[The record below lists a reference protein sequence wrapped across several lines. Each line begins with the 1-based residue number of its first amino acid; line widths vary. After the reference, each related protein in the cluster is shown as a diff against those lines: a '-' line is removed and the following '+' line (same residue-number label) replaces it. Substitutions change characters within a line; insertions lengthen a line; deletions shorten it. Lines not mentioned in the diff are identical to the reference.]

1 LLFFFITTKKYL
13 LINGWSFILKNNWS
27 KKSANKYV
35 KKYQKLGFSK
45 DLALR
50 VYTTRLLGRNKEL
63 VLHGGGNSS
72 VKTSIKDI
80 DGKKYNVL
88 CVKGSGWDMANIE
101 PEGLPA
107 VKLEPLLALKKK
119 KYLSDEGMVSYQKRN
134 LIDISSPNP
143 SVETFLHAFLP
154 FKYVDHTH
162 ADAVLNITNRP
173 GGLNFC
179 KKIFGNKVNIVP
191 YVMPG
196 FMLAKKINEVYLKNP
211 NIDCLILMNHGIF
224 TFANDAKGAYD
235 LMIKYVS
242 QAERAIKKLKVKKIK
257 QIKKFS
263 TKFNVHEIAPI
274 IRGLLSN
281 NKDQKFVVNYRLN
294 KHLKYFMN
302 GKNVRSYSSKGTA
315 TPDHVIRVKP
325 FPLIITPKKNS
336 SINEF
341 KETAKKAFENYRK
354 KYINYFNINK
364 NKVKEKKVMLDT
376 SPRVVLV
383 QNVGVFT
390 IGKDLNS
397 AKIAGDLTETNAKV
411 ITSVEESSSYKF
423 IPEKDLFD
431 VEYWSLEQAKIK
443 KAKKLLEGNVVVIT
457 GSTGTIGYA
466 TYKIFKSYGAE
477 TVLLDYNLERLK
489 DLQSKI
495 KDLCIHCDVRN
506 KKSVKKAFKQICEK
520 YGGIDILISNAG
532 TATNGAIGEI
542 DDNILRQSFED
553 NFFSHQ
559 NCASEAI
566 KIMKKQNING
576 CLLFNISKQS
586 VNPGK
591 NFGPYGLPKSAL
603 LSLCKQYAVDY
614 GSYGIRSNGV
624 NADRI
629 RSGLMNDKMIRTRAK
644 ARSISTDDYMR
655 GNLLLNEVK
664 AEDVA
669 KAFFHLATSKK
680 TTGAVL
686 TVDGGNIAASLR

>member
-1 LLFFFITTKKYL
+1 M
-13 LINGWSFILKNNWS
+13 KNNWS
-27 KKSANKYV
+27 NTEANKYI
-35 KKYQKLGFSK
+35 KKYRSLGHSK
-45 DLALR
+45 DMALR
-50 VYTTRLLGRNKEL
+50 VYTTRLLGRNSEL
-63 VLHGGGNSS
+63 VLHGGGNTS

-80 DGKKYNVL
+80 DGKKYDVL
-88 CVKGSGWDMANIE
+88 CVKGSGWDMAEIE

-107 VKLEPLLALKKK
+107 VKLQPLLLLEKK
-119 KYLSDEGMVSYQKRN
+119 KYLSDEDMVNYQKRN
-134 LIDISSPNP
+134 LINIKSPNP

-162 ADAVLNITNRP
+162 SDAIMNVTNRP

-179 KKIFGNKVNIVP
+179 KKIFRKKVSIVP

-196 FMLAKKINEVYLKNP
+196 FGLAKKISEVYSKNP
-211 NIDCLILMNHGIF
+211 NIECLILMNHGIF
-224 TFANDAKGAYD
+224 TFADNAREAYS

-242 QAERAIKKLKVKKIK
+242 QAERAVKKLKSKKIK
-257 QIKKFS
+257 QIKNYSVKFS
-263 TKFNVHEIAPI
+263 AHEVAPV
-274 IRGLLSN
+274 IRGLLSE
-281 NKDQKFVVNYRLN
+281 NKDQKFIINFRIN
-294 KHLKYFMN
+294 QNLKYFIN

-325 FPLIITPKKNS
+325 FPLVITPRKNS
-336 SINEF
+336 TIEEF
-341 KETAKKAFENYRK
+341 KLAAKKAFDNYRK
-354 KYINYFNINK
+354 KYLNYFNENK
-364 NKVKEKKVMLDT
+364 KKVKEKKVMLDT
-376 SPRVVLV
+376 SPRVILV
-383 QNVGVFT
+383 QNIGMFSV
-390 IGKDLNS
+390 GKDLKS

-411 ITSVEESSSYKF
+411 ISSVEETSSYKF

-457 GSTGTIGYA
+457 GSTGTIGFE
-466 TYKIFKSYGAE
+466 TYKMFKSYGAE
-477 TVLLDYNLERLK
+477 VVLLDFNKKKLK
-489 DLQSKI
+489 ELQSKI
-495 KDLCIHCDVRN
+495 KDTCIYCDVTN
-506 KKSVKKAFKQICEK
+506 KKSVKSAFKQICK
-520 YGGIDILISNAG
+520 KFGGIDILISNAG
-532 TATNGAIGEI
+532 NASSGTIAEVS
-542 DDNILRQSFED
+542 DDLLRESFEV

-559 NCASEAI
+559 NCASEAV

-614 GSYGIRSNGV
+614 GFYGIRSNGV

-629 RSGLMNDKMIRTRAK
+629 RSGLMNDKMIKTRAK
-644 ARSISTDDYMR
+644 ARSVSTDEYMR

-686 TVDGGNIAASLR
+686 AVDGGNIAASLR

>member
-1 LLFFFITTKKYL
+1 M
-13 LINGWSFILKNNWS
+13 KNNWS
-27 KKSANKYV
+27 KKIANTYI
-35 KKYQKLGFSK
+35 KKYKNLGFSK

-63 VLHGGGNSS
+63 VLHGGGNTS
-72 VKTSIKDI
+72 VKTKIKDI

-88 CVKGSGWDMANIE
+88 CVKGSGWDMADIE
-101 PEGLPA
+101 PAGLPA
-107 VKLEPLLALKKK
+107 VKLEPLLSMKNK
-119 KYLSDEGMVSYQKRN
+119 KYLSDENMVSFQKKN
-134 LIDISSPNP
+134 LIDIKSPNP

-154 FKYVDHTH
+154 FKFVDHTH
-162 ADAVLNITNRP
+162 ADAVLNVTNRP

-179 KKIFGNKVNIVP
+179 KKVFGNKVSVVP

-196 FMLAKKINEVYLKNP
+196 FMLAKRIDEIYSRNTDIN
-211 NIDCLILMNHGIF
+211 CLILMNHGIF
-224 TFANDAKGAYD
+224 TFANDAKEAYD

-242 QAERAIKKLKVKKIK
+242 RAERAVKKLKIRKIK

-263 TKFNVHEIAPI
+263 PKFNVHEIVPI
-274 IRGLLSN
+274 IRGLLSE

-294 KHLKYFMN
+294 KHLKYFIN
-302 GKNVRSYSSKGTA
+302 GKNVRSYSAKGTA

-336 SINEF
+336 SIEEF
-341 KETAKKAFENYRK
+341 SKTAKKAFENYRK
-354 KYINYFNINK
+354 KYIQYFNLNVK
-364 NKVKEKKVMLDT
+364 KVKEKKVMLDT
-376 SPRVVLV
+376 SPRVILV
-383 QNVGVFT
+383 QNVGMFSV
-390 IGKDLNS
+390 GKDLS
-397 AKIAGDLTETNAKV
+397 AARIAGDLTETNAKV
-411 ITSVEESSSYKF
+411 ISSVEETSSYKF

-443 KAKKLLEGNVVVIT
+443 KQKKLLEGNVVVVT
-457 GSTGTIGYA
+457 GSTGTIGFE
-466 TYKIFKSYGAE
+466 TYKMFKSYGAE
-477 TVLLDYNLERLK
+477 VVLLDYDLERLK
-489 DLQSKI
+489 EVQFKI
-495 KDLCIHCDVRN
+495 KDLCIYCDVTN

-520 YGGIDILISNAG
+520 FGGIDILVSNAG
-532 TATNGAIGEI
+532 IAPRGSIGDI
-542 DDNILRQSFED
+542 SDDVLRKSFEV

-559 NCASEAI
+559 NCASEAV

-576 CLLFNISKQS
+576 CLLFNISKQA

-629 RSGLMNDKMIRTRAK
+629 KSGLMTDKMIKTRAK
-644 ARSISTDDYMR
+644 ARSVSTNDYMK

-669 KAFFHLATSKK
+669 KAFFHLAISKK

>member
-1 LLFFFITTKKYL
+1 M
-13 LINGWSFILKNNWS
+13 KNNWS
-27 KKSANKYV
+27 KSSA
-35 KKYQKLGFSK
+35 KKYIKKYKNIGFSK

-63 VLHGGGNSS
+63 VLHGGGNTS
-72 VKTSIKDI
+72 VKTTIKDI

-88 CVKGSGWDMANIE
+88 CVKGSGWDMADIE

-107 VKLEPLLALKKK
+107 VKLEPLIALKNK
-119 KYLSDEGMVSYQKRN
+119 KYLSDEDMVSYQKRN
-134 LIDISSPNP
+134 LINIKAPNP

-154 FKYVDHTH
+154 FKFVDHTH
-162 ADAVLNITNRP
+162 ADAVLNATNRP

-179 KKIFGNKVNIVP
+179 KKVFGNKVSIVP

-196 FMLAKKINEVYLKNP
+196 FMLAKKINEIYSINP
-211 NIDCLILMNHGIF
+211 NINCLILMNHGIF
-224 TFANDAKGAYD
+224 TFADKAKEAYD

-257 QIKKFS
+257 QIKNFS
-263 TKFNVHEIAPI
+263 TKFNAHEIAPI

-336 SINEF
+336 SIDEF
-341 KETAKKAFENYRK
+341 KITAKKAFENYRK
-354 KYINYFNINK
+354 KYINYFNVNK
-364 NKVKEKKVMLDT
+364 NKVKGKKVMLDT

-390 IGKDLNS
+390 IGKDLNA

-411 ITSVEESSSYKF
+411 IASVEETSTYKF
-423 IPEKDLFD
+423 IPEKDIFD
-431 VEYWSLEQAKIK
+431 VEYWSLEQAKINKPK
-443 KAKKLLEGNVVVIT
+443 KILEGNVVVIT
-457 GSTGTIGYA
+457 GSTGTIGFE
-466 TYKIFKSYGAE
+466 TYKMFKSYGAE
-477 TVLLDYNLERLK
+477 VVLLDYNLERLK

-495 KDLCIHCDVRN
+495 KELCIHCDVRN
-506 KKSVKKAFKQICEK
+506 KKSVKKVFNQICEK

-542 DDNILRQSFED
+542 DDNVLRQSFED

-644 ARSISTDDYMR
+644 ARSVSTDDYMR
-655 GNLLLNEVK
+655 ENLLLNEVK

>member
-1 LLFFFITTKKYL
+1 LKNSWSVNKARKYIKKY
-13 LINGWSFILKNNWS
+13 KN
-27 KKSANKYV
+27 
-35 KKYQKLGFSK
+35 LGFSE

-50 VYTTRLLGRNKEL
+50 VYTTRLLGRNKKL
-63 VLHGGGNSS
+63 VLHGGGNTS
-72 VKTSIKDI
+72 VKTKIKDI
-80 DGKKYNVL
+80 DGKKYDVL
-88 CVKGSGWDMANIE
+88 CVKGSGWDMADIE

-107 VKLEPLLALKKK
+107 VKLEPLLSLKNK
-119 KYLSDEGMVSYQKRN
+119 KYLSDENMVSYQKKN
-134 LIDISSPNP
+134 LINIKSPNP

-162 ADAVLNITNRP
+162 ADAILNITNRP

-179 KKIFGNKVNIVP
+179 KKIFGHKVSIVP

-196 FMLAKKINEVYLKNP
+196 FMLSKKVSEIYSVNP
-211 NIDCLILMNHGIF
+211 NINCLILMNHGIF
-224 TFANDAKGAYD
+224 TFADEAKEAYS

-257 QIKKFS
+257 QIKNFS
-263 TKFNVHEIAPI
+263 TKFTAQEIAPI
-274 IRGLLSN
+274 IRGLSSN
-281 NKDQKFVVNYRLN
+281 NKDQKFIVNYRLN

-336 SINEF
+336 SIEEF
-341 KETAKKAFENYRK
+341 KLTAEKAFNNYRK
-354 KYINYFNINK
+354 KYANYFNVNK
-364 NKVKEKKVMLDT
+364 KKVKGKKVMLDT
-376 SPRVVLV
+376 SPRVVFV
-383 QNVGVFT
+383 QNIGMFS

-397 AKIAGDLTETNAKV
+397 AKIAGDLTDTNAKV
-411 ITSVEESSSYKF
+411 IASVEETSTYKF

-431 VEYWSLEQAKIK
+431 VEYWTLEQAKIK
-443 KAKKLLEGNVVVIT
+443 KQKKLLEGNVVVIT
-457 GSTGTIGYA
+457 GSTGTIGLE

-477 TVLLDYNLERLK
+477 VILLDYNLERLRN
-489 DLQSKI
+489 LQSKI
-495 KDLCIHCDVRN
+495 KELCIHCDVRN
-506 KKSVKKAFKQICEK
+506 KKSVKKAFNQICER

-532 TATNGAIGEI
+532 TATNGPIGEV

-629 RSGLMNDKMIRTRAK
+629 RSGLMNDKMIKIRAK
-644 ARSISTDDYMR
+644 ARSISTDAYMR

>member
-1 LLFFFITTKKYL
+1 
-13 LINGWSFILKNNWS
+13 LKNDWS
-27 KKSANKYV
+27 NKEAKKFIIKY
-35 KKYQKLGFSK
+35 KNLGFSK
-45 DLALR
+45 DVALR
-50 VYTTRLLGRNKEL
+50 VYTSRLLGKNKEL
-63 VLHGGGNSS
+63 VLHGGGNTS
-72 VKTSIKDI
+72 VKTKIKDI
-80 DGKKYNVL
+80 DRKNYEVL
-88 CVKGSGWDMANIE
+88 CVKGSGWDMADIE

-107 VKLEPLLALKKK
+107 VKLEPLLAMKKK
-119 KYLSDEGMVSYQKRN
+119 KYLSDEDMVSFQKRN
-134 LIDISSPNP
+134 LINIKSPNP

-154 FKYVDHTH
+154 YKYVDHTH
-162 ADAVLNITNRP
+162 SDAILNLTNRP

-179 KKIFGNKVNIVP
+179 KKIFGNKVSIVP

-196 FMLAKKINEVYLKNP
+196 FMLAKKINEVYSKNS
-211 NIDCLILMNHGIF
+211 NINCLILMNHGIF
-224 TFANDAKGAYD
+224 TFADDVKEAYS

-242 QAERAIKKLKVKKIK
+242 QAERAIRKLKVKKIK
-257 QIKKFS
+257 QIKNFS
-263 TKFNVHEIAPI
+263 TKFDVHEIAPV
-274 IRGLLSN
+274 IRGLLSK
-281 NKDQKFVVNYRLN
+281 NKDRKFIINYRLN

-302 GKNVRSYSSKGTA
+302 GKDVRSYSSKGTA

-336 SINEF
+336 SIDEF
-341 KETAKKAFENYRK
+341 KVTAKKAFENYRK
-354 KYINYFNINK
+354 KYINYFNVNK
-364 NKVKEKKVMLDT
+364 NKVREKKVMLDT
-376 SPRVVLV
+376 SPRVILV
-383 QNVGVFT
+383 QNVGVFA
-390 IGKDLNS
+390 IGKDLNA

-411 ITSVEESSSYKF
+411 ITSVEETSTYKF

-443 KAKKLLEGNVVVIT
+443 KQKKLLEGNVVVIT
-457 GSTGTIGYA
+457 GSTGTIGFE
-466 TYKIFKSYGAE
+466 TYKMFKSYGAE
-477 TVLLDYNLERLK
+477 VVLLDYNLERLK
-489 DLQSKI
+489 DLQTKI
-495 KDLCIHCDVRN
+495 RDLCIHCDVRN
-506 KKSVKKAFKQICEK
+506 KKSVKKAFNQICEK

-532 TATNGAIGEI
+532 TAINGAIGEI
-542 DDNILRQSFED
+542 SDGILRQSFED

-644 ARSISTDDYMR
+644 ARSISTEDYMR

>member
-1 LLFFFITTKKYL
+1 M
-13 LINGWSFILKNNWS
+13 
-27 KKSANKYV
+27 
-35 KKYQKLGFSK
+35 
-45 DLALR
+45 ALR
-50 VYTTRLLGRNKEL
+50 VYTTRLLGRNSEL
-63 VLHGGGNSS
+63 VLHGGGNTS

-80 DGKKYNVL
+80 DGKKYDVL
-88 CVKGSGWDMANIE
+88 CVKGSGWDMAEIE

-107 VKLEPLLALKKK
+107 VKLQPLLSLKNK
-119 KYLSDEGMVSYQKRN
+119 KYLSDEDMVSYQKRN
-134 LIDISSPNP
+134 LINIKSPNP

-154 FKYVDHTH
+154 FKFVDHTH
-162 ADAVLNITNRP
+162 SDAIMNVTNRS

-179 KKIFGNKVNIVP
+179 KKIFNNKVSIVP

-196 FMLAKKINEVYLKNP
+196 FMLSKKVSKIYSKNP
-211 NIDCLILMNHGIF
+211 NINCLILMNHGIF
-224 TFANDAKGAYD
+224 TFSNDAKEAYN

-257 QIKKFS
+257 QIKNYS
-263 TKFNVHEIAPI
+263 TKFSVHEIAPI
-274 IRGLLSN
+274 IRGLSSN
-281 NKDQKFVVNYRLN
+281 KKDQKFIINYRLN
-294 KHLKYFMN
+294 KDLKYFMN

-336 SINEF
+336 SINDF
-341 KETAKKAFENYRK
+341 KLIAKKAFENYRK
-354 KYINYFNINK
+354 KYINYFNTNK
-364 NKVKEKKVMLDT
+364 NKVKDKKVMLDT
-376 SPRVVLV
+376 SPRVVFV
-383 QNVGVFT
+383 QNVGMFS
-390 IGKDLNS
+390 IGKDLNG
-397 AKIAGDLTETNAKV
+397 AKIAGDLTDTNAKV
-411 ITSVEESSSYKF
+411 IASVEETSAYKF

-431 VEYWSLEQAKIK
+431 VEYWSLEQAKINK
-443 KAKKLLEGNVVVIT
+443 QKKLLEGNVVVIT
-457 GSTGTIGYA
+457 GSTGAIGFA
-466 TYKIFKSYGAE
+466 TYKMFKSYGAE
-477 TVLLDYNLERLK
+477 VVLLDYNLEKIK
-489 DLQSKI
+489 DLQFKV

-506 KKSVKKAFKQICEK
+506 KKSVKKAFDQICEK
-520 YGGIDILISNAG
+520 YGGVDILISNAG
-532 TATNGAIGEI
+532 TAIAGSIAEV
-542 DDNILRQSFED
+542 DDKILRQSFED

-566 KIMKKQNING
+566 KIMKKQNTNG

-629 RSGLMNDKMIRTRAK
+629 KSGLMNDKMITARAK
-644 ARSISTDDYMR
+644 ARSVTTDDYMK

-669 KAFFHLATSKK
+669 KAFFHLAISKK
-680 TTGAVL
+680 TTGAIL

>member
-1 LLFFFITTKKYL
+1 M
-13 LINGWSFILKNNWS
+13 KNNWS
-27 KKSANKYV
+27 KSSA
-35 KKYQKLGFSK
+35 KKYIKKYKNIGFSK

-63 VLHGGGNSS
+63 VLHGGGNTS
-72 VKTSIKDI
+72 VKTTIKDI

-88 CVKGSGWDMANIE
+88 CVKGSGWDMADIE

-107 VKLEPLLALKKK
+107 VKLEPLIALKNK
-119 KYLSDEGMVSYQKRN
+119 KYLSDEDMVSYQKRN
-134 LIDISSPNP
+134 LINIKAPNP

-154 FKYVDHTH
+154 FKFVDHTH
-162 ADAVLNITNRP
+162 ADAVLNATNRP

-179 KKIFGNKVNIVP
+179 KKVFGNKVSIVP

-196 FMLAKKINEVYLKNP
+196 FMLAKKINEIYSINP
-211 NIDCLILMNHGIF
+211 NINCLILMNHGIF
-224 TFANDAKGAYD
+224 TFADDAKEAYD

-242 QAERAIKKLKVKKIK
+242 QAERAINKLKVKKIK
-257 QIKKFS
+257 QIKNFS
-263 TKFNVHEIAPI
+263 TRFNAHEIAPI

-336 SINEF
+336 SIDEF
-341 KETAKKAFENYRK
+341 KITAKKAFENYRK
-354 KYINYFNINK
+354 KYINYFNVNK
-364 NKVKEKKVMLDT
+364 NKVKGKKVMLDT

-390 IGKDLNS
+390 IGKDLNA

-411 ITSVEESSSYKF
+411 IASVEETSTYKF
-423 IPEKDLFD
+423 IPEKDIFD
-431 VEYWSLEQAKIK
+431 VEYWSLEQAKINKPK
-443 KAKKLLEGNVVVIT
+443 KILEGNVVVIT
-457 GSTGTIGYA
+457 GSTGTIGFE
-466 TYKIFKSYGAE
+466 TYKMFKSYGAE
-477 TVLLDYNLERLK
+477 VVLLDYNLERLK

-495 KDLCIHCDVRN
+495 KELCIHCDVRN
-506 KKSVKKAFKQICEK
+506 KKSVKKVFNQICEK

-542 DDNILRQSFED
+542 DDNVLRQSFED

-644 ARSISTDDYMR
+644 ARSVSTDDYMR
-655 GNLLLNEVK
+655 ENLLLNEVK

>member
-1 LLFFFITTKKYL
+1 
-13 LINGWSFILKNNWS
+13 LKNNWS
-27 KKSANKYV
+27 NSDS
-35 KKYQKLGFSK
+35 KKYIRKYKNIGHSK

-50 VYTTRLLGRNKEL
+50 VYTTRLLGRNSEL
-63 VLHGGGNSS
+63 VLHGGGNTS

-80 DGKKYNVL
+80 DGKKYEVL
-88 CVKGSGWDMANIE
+88 CVKGSGWNMGEIE

-107 VKLEPLLALKKK
+107 VKLDPLLSLKKK
-119 KYLSDEGMVSYQKRN
+119 KYLSDEDMVSYQKRN
-134 LIDISSPNP
+134 LINIKSPNP

-162 ADAVLNITNRP
+162 ADAILKVTNRP
-173 GGLNFC
+173 GGLNLC
-179 KKIFGNKVNIVP
+179 KKIFGNKVAIVP

-196 FMLAKKINEVYLKNP
+196 FMLSKKVSEIYSKNPKIN
-211 NIDCLILMNHGIF
+211 CLILMNHGIF
-224 TFANDAKGAYD
+224 TFSNDAKEAYS

-257 QIKKFS
+257 QIKNYS
-263 TKFNVHEIAPI
+263 TKFKAHEIAPI
-274 IRGLLSN
+274 IRGLSSN
-281 NKDQKFVVNYRLN
+281 NNDQKFIVNYRLN
-294 KHLKYFMN
+294 KDLKYFMN

-336 SINEF
+336 SINDF
-341 KETAKKAFENYRK
+341 KLTAKKAFDNYRK
-354 KYINYFNINK
+354 KYINYFNTNK
-364 NKVKEKKVMLDT
+364 NKVKGKKMMLDT
-376 SPRVVLV
+376 SPRVVFV
-383 QNVGVFT
+383 QNVGMFS
-390 IGKDLNS
+390 IGKDLNG
-397 AKIAGDLTETNAKV
+397 AKIAGDLTNTNAKV
-411 ITSVEESSSYKF
+411 ISSVEETSSYKF

-443 KAKKLLEGNVVVIT
+443 KAKKILEGNVVVIT
-457 GSTGTIGYA
+457 GSTGAIGFE

-477 TVLLDYNLERLK
+477 VVLLDYNLQRIK
-489 DLQSKI
+489 DLQSKV
-495 KDLCIHCDVRN
+495 KELCIHCDVRN
-506 KKSVKKAFKQICEK
+506 KKSVKKAFNQICEK
-520 YGGIDILISNAG
+520 YGGVDILISNAG
-532 TATNGAIGEI
+532 TAVSGSIAEV
-542 DDNILRQSFED
+542 DDKILRQSFED

-559 NCASEAI
+559 NCSSEAI
-566 KIMKKQNING
+566 KIMKKQNTEG

-614 GSYGIRSNGV
+614 GSYGIRSNGI

-629 RSGLMNDKMIRTRAK
+629 RSGLMTDKMIKSRAK
-644 ARSISTDDYMR
+644 ARQVSTDNYMR

-669 KAFFHLATSKK
+669 KAFFHLAISKK
-680 TTGAVL
+680 TTGAIL

>member
-1 LLFFFITTKKYL
+1 M
-13 LINGWSFILKNNWS
+13 KNNWS
-27 KKSANKYV
+27 KKIAIRYI
-35 KKYQKLGFSK
+35 KKYKKLSFSN

-50 VYTTRLLGRNKEL
+50 IYTTRLLGKNKEL
-63 VLHGGGNSS
+63 VLHGGGNTS
-72 VKTSIKDI
+72 VKTTIKDI

-88 CVKGSGWDMANIE
+88 CVKGSGWNMADIE
-101 PEGLPA
+101 PAGLPA

-119 KYLSDEGMVSYQKRN
+119 KYLSDEDMVSFQKRN
-134 LIDISSPNP
+134 LIDINSPNP

-154 FKYVDHTH
+154 FKFVDHTH
-162 ADAVLNITNRP
+162 ADAILNVTNRP
-173 GGLNFC
+173 DGLNFC
-179 KKIFGNKVNIVP
+179 KKIFGNKVSIVP
-191 YVMPG
+191 YVIPG
-196 FMLAKKINEVYLKNP
+196 FMLAKKVSEIYSKNP
-211 NIDCLILMNHGIF
+211 KINCLILMNHGIF
-224 TFANDAKGAYD
+224 TFADDAKDAYD

-242 QAERAIKKLKVKKIK
+242 KAERAVKKLKSKKIK
-257 QIKKFS
+257 QIKKF
-263 TKFNVHEIAPI
+263 TTRFNIHEIAPI
-274 IRGLLSN
+274 IRGLLSE

-294 KHLKYFMN
+294 KHLKYFIN
-302 GKNVRSYSSKGTA
+302 GKSVRSYSSKGTA

-336 SINEF
+336 SIGEF
-341 KETAKKAFENYRK
+341 KIAAKKAFENYRK
-354 KYINYFNINK
+354 KYIRYFNINK
-364 NKVKEKKVMLDT
+364 NKVKGRKVMLDT
-376 SPRVVLV
+376 SPRVILV
-383 QNVGVFT
+383 QNVGMFT
-390 IGKDLNS
+390 VGKDLIA

-411 ITSVEESSSYKF
+411 ITSVEETSTYKF

-431 VEYWSLEQAKIK
+431 IEYWSLEQAKIK
-443 KAKKLLEGNVVVIT
+443 RKKKQLEGNVVVIT
-457 GSTGTIGYA
+457 GSTGTIGFE

-477 TVLLDYNLERLK
+477 VVLLDYNLERLK
-489 DLQSKI
+489 EVQSKI
-495 KDLCIHCDVRN
+495 KDLCILCDVTN
-506 KKSVKKAFKQICEK
+506 KRSVKNAFKQICEK
-520 YGGIDILISNAG
+520 FGGIDILVSNAG
-532 TATNGAIGEI
+532 IAPVGSIGEVS
-542 DDNILRQSFED
+542 DEILRKSFEV

-559 NCASEAI
+559 NCASEAV

-644 ARSISTDDYMR
+644 ARSISIDNYMR

-686 TVDGGNIAASLR
+686 AVDGGNIAASLR

>member
-1 LLFFFITTKKYL
+1 
-13 LINGWSFILKNNWS
+13 LKNNWS
-27 KKSANKYV
+27 NTEANKYI
-35 KKYQKLGFSK
+35 KKYRSLGHSK
-45 DLALR
+45 DMALR
-50 VYTTRLLGRNKEL
+50 VYTTRLLGRNSEL
-63 VLHGGGNSS
+63 VLHGGGNTS

-80 DGKKYNVL
+80 DGKKYDVL
-88 CVKGSGWDMANIE
+88 CVKGSGWDMAEIE

-107 VKLEPLLALKKK
+107 VKLQPLLLLEKK
-119 KYLSDEGMVSYQKRN
+119 KYLSDEDMVNYQKRN
-134 LIDISSPNP
+134 LINIKSPNP

-162 ADAVLNITNRP
+162 SDAIMNVTNRP

-179 KKIFGNKVNIVP
+179 KKIFRKKVSIVP

-196 FMLAKKINEVYLKNP
+196 FGLAKKISEVYSKNP
-211 NIDCLILMNHGIF
+211 NIECLILMNHGIF
-224 TFANDAKGAYD
+224 TFADNAREAYS

-242 QAERAIKKLKVKKIK
+242 QAERAVKKLKSKKIK
-257 QIKKFS
+257 QIKNYSVKFS
-263 TKFNVHEIAPI
+263 AHEVAPV
-274 IRGLLSN
+274 IRGLLSE
-281 NKDQKFVVNYRLN
+281 NKDQKFIINFRIN
-294 KHLKYFMN
+294 QNLKYFIN

-315 TPDHVIRVKP
+315 TPDHVIRIKP
-325 FPLIITPKKNS
+325 FPLVITPRKNS
-336 SINEF
+336 TIEEF
-341 KETAKKAFENYRK
+341 KLVAKKAFDNYRK
-354 KYINYFNINK
+354 KYLNYFNENK
-364 NKVKEKKVMLDT
+364 KKVKEKKVMLDT
-376 SPRVVLV
+376 SPRVILV
-383 QNVGVFT
+383 QNIGMFSV
-390 IGKDLNS
+390 GKDLKS

-411 ITSVEESSSYKF
+411 ISSVEETSSYKF

-457 GSTGTIGYA
+457 GGTGTIGFE
-466 TYKIFKSYGAE
+466 TYKMFKSYGAE
-477 TVLLDYNLERLK
+477 VVLLDFNKKKLQE
-489 DLQSKI
+489 LQSKI
-495 KDLCIHCDVRN
+495 KDTYIYCDVTN
-506 KKSVKKAFKQICEK
+506 KKSVESAFKQICNK
-520 YGGIDILISNAG
+520 FGGIDILISNAG
-532 TATNGAIGEI
+532 NAPSGTIAEVS
-542 DDNILRQSFED
+542 DDLLRKSFEV

-559 NCASEAI
+559 NCASEAV

-614 GSYGIRSNGV
+614 GSHGIRSNGV

-629 RSGLMNDKMIRTRAK
+629 RSGLMTNKMIKNRAK
-644 ARSISTDDYMR
+644 ARLVTTEDYMR

-669 KAFFHLATSKK
+669 KAFLHLATSKK

>member
-1 LLFFFITTKKYL
+1 M
-13 LINGWSFILKNNWS
+13 KNNWS
-27 KKSANKYV
+27 NKES
-35 KKYQKLGFSK
+35 KKYIRKYKNLGYSK

-50 VYTTRLLGRNKEL
+50 VYTTRLLGRNNEL
-63 VLHGGGNSS
+63 VLHGGGNTS

-88 CVKGSGWDMANIE
+88 CVKGSGWDMGEIE

-107 VKLEPLLALKKK
+107 VKLDPLLALKKK
-119 KYLSDEGMVSYQKRN
+119 KYLSDEDMVSYQKRN
-134 LIDISSPNP
+134 LINIKSPNP

-162 ADAVLNITNRP
+162 ADAILNVTNRP

-179 KKIFGNKVNIVP
+179 KKIFGNKVSFVP

-196 FMLAKKINEVYLKNP
+196 FMLSKKVSKIYSKNPKIN
-211 NIDCLILMNHGIF
+211 CLILMNHGIF
-224 TFANDAKGAYD
+224 TFSNNAKEAYS

-257 QIKKFS
+257 QIKNYS
-263 TKFNVHEIAPI
+263 TKFSAHDIAPI
-274 IRGLLSN
+274 IRGLSSN
-281 NKDQKFVVNYRLN
+281 NNDQKFIVNYRLN
-294 KHLKYFMN
+294 KDLKYFMN

-336 SINEF
+336 SINDF
-341 KETAKKAFENYRK
+341 KLTAQKAFGNYRK
-354 KYINYFNINK
+354 KYINYFNVNK
-364 NKVKEKKVMLDT
+364 KKVKGKKTMLDT
-376 SPRVVLV
+376 SPRVVFV
-383 QNVGVFT
+383 QNVGMFS
-390 IGKDLNS
+390 IGKDLNG
-397 AKIAGDLTETNAKV
+397 AKIAGDLTNTNAKV
-411 ITSVEESSSYKF
+411 IASVEETSTYKF

-443 KAKKLLEGNVVVIT
+443 KQKKLLEGNVVVIT
-457 GSTGTIGYA
+457 GSTGAIGFE
-466 TYKIFKSYGAE
+466 TYKLFKSYGAE
-477 TVLLDYNLERLK
+477 VVLLDYNLEKIK
-489 DLQSKI
+489 DLQSKV

-506 KKSVKKAFKQICEK
+506 KKSVKKSFERICAK
-520 YGGIDILISNAG
+520 YGGVDILISNAG
-532 TATNGAIGEI
+532 TAIVGSIAEV
-542 DDNILRQSFED
+542 DDKILRQSFED

-566 KIMKKQNING
+566 KIMKKQNTNG

-629 RSGLMNDKMIRTRAK
+629 RSGLMTDKMIKARAK
-644 ARSISTDDYMR
+644 ARSVTAADYMR
-655 GNLLLNEVK
+655 GNLLLDEVK

-669 KAFFHLATSKK
+669 KAFFHLAVSKK

>member
-1 LLFFFITTKKYL
+1 M
-13 LINGWSFILKNNWS
+13 KNNWS
-27 KKSANKYV
+27 NSDS
-35 KKYQKLGFSK
+35 KKYIRKYKNLGYSK

-50 VYTTRLLGRNKEL
+50 VYTTRLLGRNSEL
-63 VLHGGGNSS
+63 VLHGGGNTS

-80 DGKKYNVL
+80 DGKKYEVL
-88 CVKGSGWDMANIE
+88 CVKGSGWNMEEIE

-107 VKLEPLLALKKK
+107 VKLDPLLSLKKK
-119 KYLSDEGMVSYQKRN
+119 KYLSDQDMVSYQKRN
-134 LIDISSPNP
+134 LINIKSPNP

-162 ADAVLNITNRP
+162 ADAILKVTNRP

-179 KKIFGNKVNIVP
+179 KKVFGNKVAIVP

-196 FMLAKKINEVYLKNP
+196 FMLSKKVNEIYSKNPKIN
-211 NIDCLILMNHGIF
+211 CLILMNHGIF
-224 TFANDAKGAYD
+224 TFSNDAKEAYS

-257 QIKKFS
+257 QIKNYS
-263 TKFNVHEIAPI
+263 TKFKVHEISPI
-274 IRGLLSN
+274 IRGLSSN
-281 NKDQKFVVNYRLN
+281 NNDQKFIVNYRLN
-294 KHLKYFMN
+294 KDLKYFMN
-302 GKNVRSYSSKGTA
+302 GKNVRSYSSRGTA

-336 SINEF
+336 SINDF
-341 KETAKKAFENYRK
+341 KITAKKAFSNYRK
-354 KYINYFNINK
+354 KYINYFNTNK
-364 NKVKEKKVMLDT
+364 NKVKGKKVMLDT
-376 SPRVVLV
+376 SPRVVFV
-383 QNVGVFT
+383 QNVGMFS
-390 IGKDLNS
+390 IGKDLNG
-397 AKIAGDLTETNAKV
+397 AKIAGDLANTNAKV
-411 ITSVEESSSYKF
+411 ISSVEETSSYKF
-423 IPEKDLFD
+423 IPEKDFFD

-457 GSTGTIGYA
+457 GSTGAIGFE

-477 TVLLDYNLERLK
+477 VVLLDYNLQRIK
-489 DLQSKI
+489 NLQSKV
-495 KDLCIHCDVRN
+495 KELCIHCDVRN
-506 KKSVKKAFKQICEK
+506 KKNVKKAFDQICEK
-520 YGGIDILISNAG
+520 YGGVDILISNAG
-532 TATNGAIGEI
+532 TAVSGSIAEV
-542 DDNILRQSFED
+542 DDKILRQSFED

-559 NCASEAI
+559 NCASETI
-566 KIMKKQNING
+566 KIMKKQNTGG

-629 RSGLMNDKMIRTRAK
+629 RSGLMTDKMIKSRAK
-644 ARSISTDDYMR
+644 ARRVSTDNYMR

-664 AEDVA
+664 TEDVA
-669 KAFFHLATSKK
+669 KAFFHLAISKK
-680 TTGAVL
+680 TTGAIL

>member
-1 LLFFFITTKKYL
+1 
-13 LINGWSFILKNNWS
+13 LKNNWS
-27 KKSANKYV
+27 KKIAIKYI
-35 KKYQKLGFSK
+35 KKYKKLSFSK

-50 VYTTRLLGRNKEL
+50 VYTTQLLGKNKEL
-63 VLHGGGNSS
+63 VLHGGGNTS
-72 VKTSIKDI
+72 VKTTVKDI
-80 DGKKYNVL
+80 DSKKYNVL
-88 CVKGSGWDMANIE
+88 CVKGSGWNMADIE
-101 PEGLPA
+101 PAGLPA

-119 KYLSDEGMVSYQKRN
+119 KYLSDEDMVSFQKRN
-134 LIDISSPNP
+134 LIDINSPNP

-162 ADAVLNITNRP
+162 ADAILNVTNRP

-179 KKIFGNKVNIVP
+179 KKIFGNKIGIVP

-196 FMLAKKINEVYLKNP
+196 FMLAKKVSEIYSKNP
-211 NIDCLILMNHGIF
+211 KINCLILMNHGIF
-224 TFANDAKGAYD
+224 TFADDAKDAYD

-242 QAERAIKKLKVKKIK
+242 KAERAVKKLKSKKIK
-257 QIKKFS
+257 QIKKF
-263 TKFNVHEIAPI
+263 TTRFNIHEIAPI
-274 IRGLLSN
+274 IRGLLSE
-281 NKDQKFVVNYRLN
+281 NKNQKFVVNYRLN
-294 KHLKYFMN
+294 KHLKYFIN
-302 GKNVRSYSSKGTA
+302 GKSVRSYSSKGTA

-336 SINEF
+336 SISEF
-341 KETAKKAFENYRK
+341 KMTAKKAFKNYRK
-354 KYINYFNINK
+354 KYIRYFNINK
-364 NKVKEKKVMLDT
+364 NKVKDRKVMLDT
-376 SPRVVLV
+376 SPRVILV
-383 QNVGVFT
+383 QNVGMFT
-390 IGKDLNS
+390 VGKDLIA

-411 ITSVEESSSYKF
+411 ITSVEETSTYKF

-431 VEYWSLEQAKIK
+431 IEYWSLEQAKIK
-443 KAKKLLEGNVVVIT
+443 GKKKQLEGNVVVIT
-457 GSTGTIGYA
+457 GSTGTIGFE
-466 TYKIFKSYGAE
+466 TYKMFKSYGAE
-477 TVLLDYNLERLK
+477 VVLLDYNLERLK
-489 DLQSKI
+489 EVQSKI
-495 KDLCIHCDVRN
+495 KDLCIHCDVTN
-506 KKSVKKAFKQICEK
+506 KRSVKNAFKQICEK
-520 YGGIDILISNAG
+520 FGGIDILVSNAG
-532 TATNGAIGEI
+532 IAPVGSIGEVS
-542 DDNILRQSFED
+542 DEILRKSFEV

-559 NCASEAI
+559 NCASEAV

-629 RSGLMNDKMIRTRAK
+629 KSGLMNDKMIKTRAK

-686 TVDGGNIAASLR
+686 AVDGGNIAASLR

>member
-1 LLFFFITTKKYL
+1 M
-13 LINGWSFILKNNWS
+13 LI
-27 KKSANKYV
+27 
-35 KKYQKLGFSK
+35 
-45 DLALR
+45 R
-50 VYTTRLLGRNKEL
+50 
-63 VLHGGGNSS
+63 
-72 VKTSIKDI
+72 
-80 DGKKYNVL
+80 
-88 CVKGSGWDMANIE
+88 
-101 PEGLPA
+101 
-107 VKLEPLLALKKK
+107 
-119 KYLSDEGMVSYQKRN
+119 
-134 LIDISSPNP
+134 
-143 SVETFLHAFLP
+143 
-154 FKYVDHTH
+154 
-162 ADAVLNITNRP
+162 
-173 GGLNFC
+173 
-179 KKIFGNKVNIVP
+179 
-191 YVMPG
+191 
-196 FMLAKKINEVYLKNP
+196 
-211 NIDCLILMNHGIF
+211 
-224 TFANDAKGAYD
+224 
-235 LMIKYVS
+235 
-242 QAERAIKKLKVKKIK
+242 KKLKK
-257 QIKKFS
+257 
-263 TKFNVHEIAPI
+263 
-274 IRGLLSN
+274 
-281 NKDQKFVVNYRLN
+281 
-294 KHLKYFMN
+294 
-302 GKNVRSYSSKGTA
+302 
-315 TPDHVIRVKP
+315 
-325 FPLIITPKKNS
+325 
-336 SINEF
+336 
-341 KETAKKAFENYRK
+341 
-354 KYINYFNINK
+354 
-364 NKVKEKKVMLDT
+364 KKVMLDT

-390 IGKDLNS
+390 IGKNLNS

-411 ITSVEESSSYKF
+411 ITSVEETSTYKF

-457 GSTGTIGYA
+457 GSTGTIGFE
-466 TYKIFKSYGAE
+466 TYKMFKSYGAE
-477 TVLLDYNLERLK
+477 VVLLDYNLERLK

-495 KDLCIHCDVRN
+495 KELCIHCDVRN
-506 KKSVKKAFKQICEK
+506 KKSVKKAFNQICER

-532 TATNGAIGEI
+532 TAINGPIGEI
-542 DDNILRQSFED
+542 NDNVLRQSFED

-603 LSLCKQYAVDY
+603 LSLCKQYAIDY
-614 GSYGIRSNGV
+614 GSFGIRSNGV

-629 RSGLMNDKMIRTRAK
+629 RSGLMNDKMIMTRAK

>member
-1 LLFFFITTKKYL
+1 M
-13 LINGWSFILKNNWS
+13 KNNWS
-27 KKSANKYV
+27 KKIAIKYI
-35 KKYQKLGFSK
+35 KKYKKLSFSK

-50 VYTTRLLGRNKEL
+50 VYTTQLLGKNKEL
-63 VLHGGGNSS
+63 VLHGGGNTS
-72 VKTSIKDI
+72 VKTTVKDI
-80 DGKKYNVL
+80 DSKKYNVL
-88 CVKGSGWDMANIE
+88 CVKGSGWNMADIE
-101 PEGLPA
+101 PAGLPA

-119 KYLSDEGMVSYQKRN
+119 KYLSDEDMVNFQKRN
-134 LIDISSPNP
+134 LIDINSPNP

-162 ADAVLNITNRP
+162 ADAILNVTNRP

-179 KKIFGNKVNIVP
+179 KKIFGNKIGIVP

-196 FMLAKKINEVYLKNP
+196 FMLAKKVSEIYSKNP
-211 NIDCLILMNHGIF
+211 KINCLILMNHGIF
-224 TFANDAKGAYD
+224 TFADDAKDAYD

-242 QAERAIKKLKVKKIK
+242 KAERAVKKLKSKKIK
-257 QIKKFS
+257 QIKKF
-263 TKFNVHEIAPI
+263 TTRFNIHEIAPI
-274 IRGLLSN
+274 IRGLLSE
-281 NKDQKFVVNYRLN
+281 NKNQKFVVNYRLN
-294 KHLKYFMN
+294 KHLKYFIN
-302 GKNVRSYSSKGTA
+302 GKSVRSYSSKGTA

-336 SINEF
+336 SIGEF
-341 KETAKKAFENYRK
+341 KIAAKKAFENYRK
-354 KYINYFNINK
+354 KYIRYFNINK
-364 NKVKEKKVMLDT
+364 NKVKDRKVMMDT
-376 SPRVVLV
+376 SPRVILV
-383 QNVGVFT
+383 QNVGMFT
-390 IGKDLNS
+390 VGKDLIA

-411 ITSVEESSSYKF
+411 ITSVEETSTYKF

-431 VEYWSLEQAKIK
+431 IEYWSLEQAKIK
-443 KAKKLLEGNVVVIT
+443 GKKKQLEGNVVVIT
-457 GSTGTIGYA
+457 GSTGTIGFE
-466 TYKIFKSYGAE
+466 TYKMFKSHGSE
-477 TVLLDYNLERLK
+477 VVLLDYNLERLK
-489 DLQSKI
+489 EVQSKI
-495 KDLCIHCDVRN
+495 KDLCIHCDVTN
-506 KKSVKKAFKQICEK
+506 KRSVKNAFKQICEK
-520 YGGIDILISNAG
+520 FGGIDILVSNAG
-532 TATNGAIGEI
+532 IAPVGSIGEVS
-542 DDNILRQSFED
+542 DEILRKSFEV

-559 NCASEAI
+559 SCASEAV

-614 GSYGIRSNGV
+614 GSHGIRSNGV

-644 ARSISTDDYMR
+644 ARSISTNDYMR

-664 AEDVA
+664 AKDVA

>member
-1 LLFFFITTKKYL
+1 M
-13 LINGWSFILKNNWS
+13 KNNWS
-27 KKSANKYV
+27 NTEANKYIR
-35 KKYQKLGFSK
+35 KYKNLGHSK
-45 DLALR
+45 DMALR
-50 VYTTRLLGRNKEL
+50 VYTTRLLGRNSEL
-63 VLHGGGNSS
+63 VLHGGGNTS
-72 VKTSIKDI
+72 VKTSVKDI
-80 DGKKYNVL
+80 DGKKYDVL
-88 CVKGSGWDMANIE
+88 CVKGSGWDMAEIE

-107 VKLEPLLALKKK
+107 VKLQPLLSLKNK
-119 KYLSDEGMVSYQKRN
+119 KYLSDEDMVNYQKRN
-134 LIDISSPNP
+134 LINVKSPNP

-154 FKYVDHTH
+154 FKFVDHTH
-162 ADAVLNITNRP
+162 SDAIMNVTNRP

-179 KKIFGNKVNIVP
+179 KKIFGNKVSIVP

-196 FMLAKKINEVYLKNP
+196 FGLAKKINEVYSKNP
-211 NIDCLILMNHGIF
+211 NINCLILLNHGIF
-224 TFANDAKGAYD
+224 TFADNAKKAYD

-242 QAERAIKKLKVKKIK
+242 QAESAIKKLKSKKIK
-257 QIKKFS
+257 QIKRYNL
-263 TKFNVHEIAPI
+263 KFNPDEVAPI
-274 IRGLLSN
+274 IRGLLSE
-281 NKDQKFVVNYRLN
+281 NKDQKFIINYRINQKLR
-294 KHLKYFMN
+294 YFIN
-302 GKNVRSYSSKGTA
+302 GKNLKTYSSKGTA

-336 SINEF
+336 TIEEF
-341 KETAKKAFENYRK
+341 KVVAKKAFDNYRK
-354 KYINYFNINK
+354 KYINYFNVNK
-364 NKVKEKKVMLDT
+364 NKVKGKKIMLDT

-383 QNVGVFT
+383 QNVGLFSV
-390 IGKDLNS
+390 GKDLKS

-411 ITSVEESSSYKF
+411 ISSVEETSNYKF

-443 KAKKLLEGNVVVIT
+443 KQKKILEGNVVVIT
-457 GSTGTIGYA
+457 GSTGTIGFE
-466 TYKIFKSYGAE
+466 TYKIFKHYGAE
-477 TVLLDYNLERLK
+477 VVLLDFDRK
-489 DLQSKI
+489 KIKKLQSKI
-495 KDLCIHCDVRN
+495 KDTCIYCDVTN
-506 KKSVKKAFKQICEK
+506 KKSVENAFKQISK
-520 YGGIDILISNAG
+520 KFGGVDILISNAG
-532 TATNGAIGEI
+532 NAPSGTIAEVS
-542 DDNILRQSFED
+542 DELLRKSFEV

-559 NCASEAI
+559 NCASEAV

-629 RSGLMNDKMIRTRAK
+629 RSGLMTDKMIKNRAK
-644 ARSISTDDYMR
+644 ARSVTTDNYMK

>member
-1 LLFFFITTKKYL
+1 M
-13 LINGWSFILKNNWS
+13 KNNWT
-27 KKSANKYV
+27 KNSANKFI
-35 KKYQKLGFSK
+35 KKYKKLGFSK

-50 VYTTRLLGRNKEL
+50 VYTTRLLGKNKEL
-63 VLHGGGNSS
+63 VLHGGGNTS
-72 VKTSIKDI
+72 VKTTIKDI
-80 DGKKYNVL
+80 DGKKYKVL
-88 CVKGSGWDMANIE
+88 CIKGSGWDMADIE
-101 PEGLPA
+101 PAGLPA
-107 VKLEPLLALKKK
+107 VKLNPLIALKNK
-119 KYLSDEGMVSYQKRN
+119 KYLSDENMVAYQKKN
-134 LIDISSPNP
+134 LINIKSPNP

-162 ADAVLNITNRP
+162 ANAVLSVTNRP

-179 KKIFGNKVNIVP
+179 KKVFGNKVGIVP

-196 FMLAKKINEVYLKNP
+196 FMLAKKINEIYSKNP
-211 NIDCLILMNHGIF
+211 NINCLILMNHGIF
-224 TFANDAKGAYD
+224 TFADNCKEAYN

-242 QAERAIKKLKVKKIK
+242 RAERAVKKLKSKKIK

-263 TKFNVHEIAPI
+263 TKFNPHEIAPI
-274 IRGLLSN
+274 IRGLLSE
-281 NKDQKFVVNYRLN
+281 NKEQKFVVNYRLN
-294 KHLKYFMN
+294 KHLKYFIN
-302 GKNVRSYSSKGTA
+302 GKKVRLYSSKGTA

-325 FPLIITPKKNS
+325 FPLVITPKKNS
-336 SINEF
+336 SIEEF
-341 KETAKKAFENYRK
+341 KITAKKAFENYRK
-354 KYINYFNINK
+354 KYIHYFNTNK
-364 NKVKEKKVMLDT
+364 KKVKGKKVMLDT
-376 SPRVVLV
+376 SPRVILV
-383 QNVGVFT
+383 QNVGMFSV
-390 IGKDLNS
+390 GKNS
-397 AKIAGDLTETNAKV
+397 NEAKIAGDLTETNAKV
-411 ITSVEESSSYKF
+411 IGSVEETSSYKF

-443 KAKKLLEGNVVVIT
+443 KNKKPLEGNVVVIT
-457 GSTGTIGYA
+457 GCTGTIGYA
-466 TYKIFKSYGAE
+466 TYKMFKSYGAE
-477 TVLLDYNLERLK
+477 VVLLDYNLDRLK
-489 DLQSKI
+489 EIQSKI
-495 KDLCIHCDVRN
+495 NDLCIHCDVTN
-506 KKSVKKAFKQICEK
+506 KENVKNAYKQICEK
-520 YGGIDILISNAG
+520 FGGIDILVSNAG
-532 TATNGAIGEI
+532 IAPGGSIGEI
-542 DDNILRQSFED
+542 SDEILRKSFEV

-559 NCASEAI
+559 NCASEAV

-629 RSGLMNDKMIRTRAK
+629 RSGLMTDKMIKTRAK
-644 ARSISTDDYMR
+644 ARSITTDNYMK
-655 GNLLLNEVK
+655 GNLLLKEVK

-669 KAFFHLATSKK
+669 KAFFHLAISKK

>member
-1 LLFFFITTKKYL
+1 
-13 LINGWSFILKNNWS
+13 LKNDWS
-27 KKSANKYV
+27 KKIANNYIKRY
-35 KKYQKLGFSK
+35 KKLGFSK

-63 VLHGGGNSS
+63 VLHGGGNTS
-72 VKTSIKDI
+72 VKTTIKDI
-80 DGKKYNVL
+80 DGKKYEVL
-88 CVKGSGWDMANIE
+88 CIKGSGWDMADIE
-101 PEGLPA
+101 PAGLPA
-107 VKLEPLLALKKK
+107 VKLRPLLALKNK
-119 KYLSDEGMVSYQKRN
+119 KYLSDEDMVAYQKRN
-134 LIDISSPNP
+134 LIDIKSPNP

-162 ADAVLNITNRP
+162 SDAVVNVTNRP

-179 KKIFGNKVNIVP
+179 KKIFGDKVSIVP

-196 FMLAKKINEVYLKNP
+196 FMLAKKINEVYSKNP
-211 NIDCLILMNHGIF
+211 NINCLILMNHGIF
-224 TFANDAKGAYD
+224 TFADSCKEAYD

-242 QAERAIKKLKVKKIK
+242 KAERAVKKLKSKKIK

-263 TKFNVHEIAPI
+263 TKFNPHEVAPI
-274 IRGLLSN
+274 IRGLLSE
-281 NKDQKFVVNYRLN
+281 NKDEKFVINYRLN
-294 KHLKYFMN
+294 NHLKYFIN

-336 SINEF
+336 SIEEF
-341 KETAKKAFENYRK
+341 RTTAKKAFENYRK
-354 KYINYFNINK
+354 KYIHYFNVNK
-364 NKVKEKKVMLDT
+364 KKVKGKKVMLDT

-383 QNVGVFT
+383 QNVGMFSV
-390 IGKDLNS
+390 GKDLNS
-397 AKIAGDLTETNAKV
+397 ARIAGDLTETNAKV
-411 ITSVEESSSYKF
+411 ISSVEETSTYKF

-443 KAKKLLEGNVVVIT
+443 KKKKLLEGNVVVVT
-457 GSTGTIGYA
+457 GGTGTIGFES
-466 TYKIFKSYGAE
+466 YKMFKSYGAE
-477 TVLLDYNLERLK
+477 VVLLDYDLKRLNEV
-489 DLQSKI
+489 QSKI
-495 KDLCIHCDVRN
+495 KDLCIHCDVTN
-506 KKSVKKAFKQICEK
+506 KKSVKNAFKKICEK
-520 YGGIDILISNAG
+520 FGGFDILISNAG
-532 TATNGAIGEI
+532 AAPGGAIGDVSDE
-542 DDNILRQSFED
+542 ILRKSFEI

-603 LSLCKQYAVDY
+603 LSLCKQYALDY

-629 RSGLMNDKMIRTRAK
+629 KSGLMTDKMIKTRAK
-644 ARSISTDDYMR
+644 ARSVSADIYMR
-655 GNLLLNEVK
+655 GNLLSNEVK

-669 KAFFHLATSKK
+669 KAFFHLAVSKK